1 MDDSEEAPANDDHE
15 AQVGDASGAVHTG
28 RGDVI
33 HPEEMERLAKRARDA
48 LQHSLPTDERVRAEL
63 REVIAELT
71 ALQAQMAEWSECHHL
86 LHEVLTAF
94 SLFHAWLISFGEDGF
109 SATGRQALLQ
119 NWRLC
124 QDRLDTLV
132 DFAEEIDHIGN
143 PFRREGRQLRG
154 ERWVVE
160 IVALQVLLEDALKED
175 NPSPE
180 SLIELG
186 EAFNSACHRH
196 LALADRK
203 LRTVV
208 DKLQQLSTHLLGGMA

>member
-1 MDDSEEAPANDDHE
+1 MDDSEEAPANDDYE
-15 AQVGDASGAVHTG
+15 AQVGDASG
-28 RGDVI
+28 
-33 HPEEMERLAKRARDA
+33 A

-63 REVIAELT
+63 RQVIAELT
-71 ALQAQMAEWSECHHL
+71 ALQAQVAEWSECHHL
-86 LHEVLTAF
+86 LHEVLAAF
-94 SLFHAWLISFGEDGF
+94 SLFHARLISSGEDGS
-109 SATGRQALLQ
+109 SAAGRQALLQ

-160 IVALQVLLEDALKED
+160 IVALQLLLEDALKED

-208 DKLQQLSTHLLGGMA
+208 DKLQRLSAYLLGGMA